1 MPLIVGIVNG
11 KDKGFTSRE
20 ISLVNGFGF
29 GILASQAGVGS
40 MSVRYGGVKITPETF
55 RYRMLL
61 INFANEIYDIKDFYE
76 IMTVEFCQRLKEAD
90 WSCNVSTWD
99 TRKFNTEYKNWLV
112 RLQEQNFRDFERKHE
127 KSCEEE

>member
-11 KDKGFTSRE
+11 PDKGFTSRE

-40 MSVRYGGVKITPETF
+40 MSREYNGATISPETF

-61 INFANEIYDIKDFYE
+61 VNFANQIYDMKDFYD

>member
-11 KDKGFTSRE
+11 PDKGFTSNE

-40 MSVRYGGVKITPETF
+40 MSREYNGTTISPETF

-61 INFANEIYDIKDFYE
+61 VNFANNIYDMKDFYE

-99 TRKFNTEYKNWLV
+99 TKKFNTEYKNWLV